1 MNKPGELAGEKNL
14 QDIDDIE
21 EEAEEDAEQESED
34 EEDDENVNEDLGIEQ
49 YNSEEDENDD
59 EGLIVWLI
67 FYVNNCVGNKSDYC
81 ALFELSVKSI
91 LCKL

>member
-1 MNKPGELAGEKNL
+1 MTLNRFSNTNKGLCVIHGDACSNLCTCVGCVNKPGELAGEKNL

-59 EGLIVWLI
+59 EGLIV
-67 FYVNNCVGNKSDYC
+67 
-81 ALFELSVKSI
+81 
-91 LCKL
+91 